1 MDRDQAGP
9 SRPKRA
15 CVGKFPNERE
25 IQLLLDS
32 DEEDNV
38 FDFDDSGSECS
49 VGILCDKN
57 SSESEDD
64 DVVVPSFDDVPPQIV
79 WQDNPNLKQFP
90 FSKQKQLLVPI
101 PGEGNPY
108 DFFRFLLDDTFL
120 NLLVNETNK
129 YAEYEFLR
137 LAANPRSRISLWK
150 PVTLKEML
158 TFIGLVIHTGT
169 IQLSRINDYWKKHH
183 LFNLT
188 CFSNHMSRDRYLLIM
203 RNLHFSD
210 NSADSNDSDR
220 LFKIRPLINY
230 FNDKMSNVYYP
241 GKELSLDESMILW
254 RGRLLFRQFIQN
266 KRHKYGIKL
275 YMLTEPNGIILKFAV
290 YTGATDDL
298 GGKGHAANVV
308 LHLME
313 EKLNTGHSIF
323 MDNFYNS
330 YDLAQKLLEKHTY
343 CTGTLRVNRVNT
355 PKDVVNAKLKVGETV
370 SKYSNNVMIGK
381 WKDKR
386 EVTYISS
393 EFQNDMVPTI
403 NRKGRETLK
412 PLPIKHYNKF
422 MSGIDRQD
430 QMISYYPFTRKTIR
444 WYKKL
449 GIHIIQMLLLNSYNL
464 YNQYNIGSTLSLYD
478 FRIIVLSK
486 LLPKPEAPSKSL
498 SIENHLPSTHG
509 MGENG
514 RNLRKRCQLCYKNG
528 IRKDSTYFCDACPKK
543 PSLCITTCFKKFH
556 TQ

>member
-9 SRPKRA
+9 SIPKRA
-15 CVGKFPNERE
+15 CFGKFPNERK

-49 VGILCDKN
+49 VGILCDEN
-57 SSESEDD
+57 SSESEDED
-64 DVVVPSFDDVPPQIV
+64 EVVVPSFDDVS
-79 WQDNPNLKQFP
+79 NF
-90 FSKQKQLLVPI
+90 
-101 PGEGNPY
+101 
-108 DFFRFLLDDTFL
+108 
-120 NLLVNETNK
+120 
-129 YAEYEFLR
+129 
-137 LAANPRSRISLWK
+137 
-150 PVTLKEML
+150 VT
-158 TFIGLVIHTGT
+158 V
-169 IQLSRINDYWKKHH
+169 
-183 LFNLT
+183 
-188 CFSNHMSRDRYLLIM
+188 
-203 RNLHFSD
+203 
-210 NSADSNDSDR
+210 
-220 LFKIRPLINY
+220 
-230 FNDKMSNVYYP
+230 
-241 GKELSLDESMILW
+241 
-254 RGRLLFRQFIQN
+254 
-266 KRHKYGIKL
+266 
-275 YMLTEPNGIILKFAV
+275 
-290 YTGATDDL
+290 
-298 GGKGHAANVV
+298 KGHAANVV

-343 CTGTLRVNRVNT
+343 CTGTLRANRVNT

-370 SKYSNNVMIGK
+370 SKYSNNVMIEK

-393 EFQNDMVPTI
+393 EFQNDMVPTT

-449 GIHIIQMLLLNSYNL
+449 GIHIIQILLLNSYNL
-464 YNQYNIGSTLSLYD
+464 YNQYNIGTTLSLYGL
-478 FRIIVLSK
+478 RIIVLIN

-514 RNLRKRCQLCYKNG
+514 RISEKDVSCATKMVSEKIVHTTVTLALKNQVCGLKRVLKNF
-528 IRKDSTYFCDACPKK
+528 IR
-543 PSLCITTCFKKFH
+543 
-556 TQ
+556 

>member
-32 DEEDNV
+32 DEEDNL

-49 VGILCDKN
+49 VGILCDEN
-57 SSESEDD
+57 SSESEDE
-64 DVVVPSFDDVPPQIV
+64 VEVPNSFDDVSNCVTRPPQIV
-79 WQDNPNLKQFP
+79 WQDNPNLQQFP
-90 FSKQKQLLVPI
+90 FTKQKQLLVPI

-150 PVTLKEML
+150 PVTPEEML
-158 TFIGLVIHTGT
+158 TFIGLTIHTGT
-169 IQLSRINDYWKKHH
+169 IQLNRINDYWKKHH

-188 CFSNHMSRDRYLLIM
+188 CFSNYMGRDRYLLIM

-210 NSADSNDSDR
+210 ISVDSNDSDR
-220 LFKIRPLINY
+220 LFKIRPLIDY
-230 FNDKMSNVYYP
+230 FNNKMNNVYYP
-241 GKELSLDESMILW
+241 GKELSLDESMVLW

-275 YMLTEPNGIILKFAV
+275 YMLTEPNGIIIKFAV
-290 YTGATDDL
+290 YTGASDDL

-308 LHLME
+308 LHLMD

-330 YDLAQKLLEKHTY
+330 YDLAQKLLEKNTY
-343 CTGTLRVNRVNT
+343 CTGTLRANRLNT
-355 PKDVVNAKLKVGETV
+355 PKDVVTAKLKVGETV

-393 EFQNDMVPTI
+393 EFENDMVPTT

-412 PLPIKHYNKF
+412 PLPIKQYNKF

-430 QMISYYPFTRKTIR
+430 QMNSYYLFTRKTIR

-464 YNQYNIGSTLSLYD
+464 YNQYNIGKTLSLYD

-486 LLPKPEAPSKSL
+486 ILPKPEKPSKSL
-498 SIENHLPSTHG
+498 SIEKHIPSTHG
-509 MGENG
+509 MGGNG

-528 IRKDSTYFCDACPKK
+528 IRKDSTATLALQNQVCV
-543 PSLCITTCFKKFH
+543 
-556 TQ
+556 

>member
-1 MDRDQAGP
+1 
-9 SRPKRA
+9 
-15 CVGKFPNERE
+15 
-25 IQLLLDS
+25 
-32 DEEDNV
+32 
-38 FDFDDSGSECS
+38 
-49 VGILCDKN
+49 
-57 SSESEDD
+57 
-64 DVVVPSFDDVPPQIV
+64 
-79 WQDNPNLKQFP
+79 
-90 FSKQKQLLVPI
+90 
-101 PGEGNPY
+101 
-108 DFFRFLLDDTFL
+108 
-120 NLLVNETNK
+120 
-129 YAEYEFLR
+129 
-137 LAANPRSRISLWK
+137 
-150 PVTLKEML
+150 
-158 TFIGLVIHTGT
+158 
-169 IQLSRINDYWKKHH
+169 
-183 LFNLT
+183 
-188 CFSNHMSRDRYLLIM
+188 
-203 RNLHFSD
+203 
-210 NSADSNDSDR
+210 
-220 LFKIRPLINY
+220 
-230 FNDKMSNVYYP
+230 MSNVYYP

-254 RGRLLFRQFIQN
+254 QGRLLFRQFIQN

-343 CTGTLRVNRVNT
+343 CTGTLRANRVNT
-355 PKDVVNAKLKVGETV
+355 PKDVVNAKLKVGETL

-393 EFQNDMVPTI
+393 EFQNDMVPTT

-430 QMISYYPFTRKTIR
+430 QMISYYPFSRKTIR

-464 YNQYNIGSTLSLYD
+464 YNQYNIGTTLSLYD
-478 FRIIVLSK
+478 FRIIVLS
-486 LLPKPEAPSKSL
+486 KPEAPSKSL

-509 MGENG
+509 MGM
-514 RNLRKRCQLCYKNG
+514 
-528 IRKDSTYFCDACPKK
+528 
-543 PSLCITTCFKKFH
+543 
-556 TQ
+556 